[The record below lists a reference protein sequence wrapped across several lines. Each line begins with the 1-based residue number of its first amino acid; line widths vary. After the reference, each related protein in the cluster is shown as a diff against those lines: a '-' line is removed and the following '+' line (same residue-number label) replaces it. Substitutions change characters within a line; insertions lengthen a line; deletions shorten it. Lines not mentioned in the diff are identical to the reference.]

1 MDGCGDACF
10 HRQRQSPG
18 GPAWIVVRLK
28 LQAAA
33 QAGSKEKYDEWKEP
47 SGTHGRTARLRERP
61 EALGKKGGQWT
72 ASSASGLAHTR
83 LLNPAAGTRL

>member
-10 HRQRQSPG
+10 HRQQQSPG

-61 EALGKKGGQWT
+61 EALGEKRWAVDSQLCLGF
-72 ASSASGLAHTR
+72 
-83 LLNPAAGTRL
+83 GTYSVT